1 MLIVPGQQWRDDDEE
16 DERCRLRWE
25 VLAGAA
31 VVLVAVSTSAEQLS
45 VRYYVTRNEEAVVRC
60 GGGVLLVPRLPA
72 T

>member
-1 MLIVPGQQWRDDDEE
+1 MTTRRT
-16 DERCRLRWE
+16 RCRLRWE

-31 VVLVAVSTSAEQLS
+31 VVLVAVSPSAEQLLS

>member
-1 MLIVPGQQWRDDDEE
+1 MLT
-16 DERCRLRWE
+16 LRWE

-31 VVLVAVSTSAEQLS
+31 VVLVAVSLSAEQRLS
-45 VRYYVTRNEEAVVRC
+45 VRYRYYYVTSRNEEAVVRC